1 MVVVAAEIVTAA
13 VLAVNVAVL
22 LEVVPTVTLPKLRL
36 LGEIVRV
43 PEVVVWPGVVALRV
57 LEYALKLPAASVART
72 L

>member
-43 PEVVVWPGVVALRV
+43 PEVGAVWNEVVALPV
-57 LEYALKLPAASVART
+57 LE
-72 L
+72 

>member
-36 LGEIVRV
+36 LGEMVRV
-43 PEVVVWPGVVALRV
+43 PEVELVWVGVVALRV
-57 LEYALKLPAASVART
+57 LE
-72 L
+72 

>member
-43 PEVVVWPGVVALRV
+43 PEVVVWVLVVALPV
-57 LEYALKLPAASVART
+57 LE
-72 L
+72 